1 MAEKVKLLVIGGPT
15 GSGKTDL
22 ALELAEAFDA
32 EIINADSVQIYKEMD
47 IGTAKPPQHIRE
59 RILHH
64 LFDVADIS
72 FPWDVKRY
80 ETEAFKVIH
89 QVAEK
94 RKLPILVGGSG
105 FYIKGLLEGV
115 PQEAK
120 KDAVLRD
127 RLSFYS
133 TEKLYRM
140 LKEVDIERARK
151 IHPHDRKR
159 IIRALEIYFVTGK
172 KPSSFGFGKEERFD
186 ALKIAIMRNREEL
199 KDRIYKRVDEMM
211 KKGFLEEVK
220 RLADKYGRE
229 NPVLKSTLGY
239 RELLSYLEGEISLD
253 DAVELIKKRTW
264 DYAKRQIS
272 WFKKEGFEFFI
283 IPQEKEKLIE
293 TIAGWIEC

>member
-283 IPQEKEKLIE
+283 ISQEKEKLIE